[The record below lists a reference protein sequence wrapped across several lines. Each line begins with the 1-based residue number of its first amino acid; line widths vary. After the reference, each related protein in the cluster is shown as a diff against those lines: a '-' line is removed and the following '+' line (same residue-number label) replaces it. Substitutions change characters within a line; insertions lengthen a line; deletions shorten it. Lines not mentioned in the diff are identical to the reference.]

1 MANPF
6 LELENVVATFESIG
20 LNPLCKDES
29 GTHWTSEI
37 LAITCDGH
45 YTESFERNYSTSIL
59 MSTEGFKR
67 LIKALNEVEFP
78 VSLEREVILEG
89 VIRLVLSLS
98 PTLSVV
104 DIVYTDTEEELDL
117 CGYGIQN

>member
-1 MANPF
+1 MSNPF

-37 LAITCDGH
+37 LAITCDGR
-45 YTESFERNYSTSIL
+45 YTECFERIYSTYVQ

-67 LIKALNEVEFP
+67 LVSALNEVEFP
-78 VSLEREVILEG
+78 ISLDREVIKETF
-89 VIRLVLSLS
+89 VRFAVSLS
-98 PTLSVV
+98 PALRVV
-104 DIVYTDTEEELDL
+104 VIVDADKEEELNL
-117 CGYGIQN
+117 